1 MANQITEFK
10 AVHKFIPETSKP
22 DDTHLQSQR
31 VVSST
36 PASLKTEKGKKKKKK
51 EKKKL
56 LSFLQACFIWGEAHT
71 VLFLND

>member
-1 MANQITEFK
+1 MANQIAEFK
-10 AVHKFIPETSKP
+10 LYVRLIPETAKP

-36 PASLKTEKGKKKKKK
+36 PTSLKTEKRKKKK

-56 LSFLQACFIWGEAHT
+56 LSFLQAYFIWGEAHT